1 VQARPAPALVAVAA
15 AVAAGLAFA
24 GAGCRE
30 EDGEPDARTPPSQH
44 FRSRPDLRPPVVTV
58 TTRASGADEGYV
70 FLAPK
75 RGVAQ
80 AGPMIVDAAGR
91 LVWFRPL
98 DTKGVSDFRVQSYG
112 GRPVLTWWRG
122 SAVKGVGE
130 GYYVIVDGAYHQ
142 IATVTAGNGLTGDI
156 HEFLITPRGTALI
169 TVYRRVARDLTPVG
183 GPRQGSIYEGV
194 VQELDIA
201 TGRVLFE
208 WHSGDHVALAESYV
222 DPPPATRARGAK
234 AGPYDYF
241 HVNSIDL
248 EPDGKLL
255 VSARNTHAVYEISRP
270 DGRILWRLGGKRSD
284 FTMGP
289 GTSFEWQHDARRRE
303 DGTITLFDNAAAP
316 KTKDHS
322 RVLVLRL
329 SGSRATLVRSY
340 AHPRDVLAG
349 SQGNAQLLP
358 GGRMFVGWGA
368 EPRFTEFSPDGRVLL
383 DGTFGKGADSY
394 RAYRFPWS
402 GRPADDPSVAL
413 GEPREGSTTV
423 FASWNGAT
431 DVARWQVLAGPDE
444 NSMRVVASAPRR
456 GFETAIAARTAE
468 PRIRVRALDARGAV
482 LGTSRAV
489 AAGAEG

>member
-1 VQARPAPALVAVAA
+1 VQARPAPALLAIAL
-15 AVAAGLAFA
+15 AAGLALV
-24 GAGCRE
+24 GAGCR
-30 EDGEPDARTPPSQH
+30 DDDAKPAARTPPSQH
-44 FRSRPDLRPPVVTV
+44 FRPRPDLRPPLVTV
-58 TTRASGADEGYV
+58 TTRAAGDSDGYI

-80 AGPMIVDAAGR
+80 AGPMIVDDAGR

-98 DTKGVSDFRVQSYG
+98 DTRGVADFRVQSYG

-122 SAVKGVGE
+122 RAVKGVGD

-183 GPRQGSIYEGV
+183 GPRQGSIFEGV
-194 VQELDIA
+194 VQELDVA

-208 WHSGDHVALAESYV
+208 WHSGEHVGLAESYA
-222 DPPPATRARGAK
+222 DPPPAQQGAK
-234 AGPYDYF
+234 AAPYDYF
-241 HVNSIDL
+241 HVNSVDL
-248 EPDGKLL
+248 EPDGNLL
-255 VSARNTHAVYEISRP
+255 VSARNTHAVYEISRA
-270 DGRILWRLGGKRSD
+270 DGHILWRLGGKRSD
-284 FTMGP
+284 FAMGP
-289 GTSFEWQHDARRRE
+289 GTRFEWQHDARRRE

-329 SGSRATLVRSY
+329 SGRRATLVRSY
-340 AHPRDVLAG
+340 AHPRRVLAG
-349 SQGNAQLLP
+349 SQGNAQLLA

-368 EPRFTEFSPDGRVLL
+368 EPRFTEFALDGRVLL
-383 DGTFGKGADSY
+383 DGRFGKGADSY

-413 GEPREGSTTV
+413 GEPRDGEV
-423 FASWNGAT
+423 AVYASWNGAT
-431 DVARWQVLAGPDE
+431 DVARWQVLAGPDA
-444 NSMRVVASAPRR
+444 NRMRVVASAPKR

-468 PRIRVRALDARGAV
+468 PRIRVRALDEHGDV

-489 AAGAEG
+489 ALGAGER